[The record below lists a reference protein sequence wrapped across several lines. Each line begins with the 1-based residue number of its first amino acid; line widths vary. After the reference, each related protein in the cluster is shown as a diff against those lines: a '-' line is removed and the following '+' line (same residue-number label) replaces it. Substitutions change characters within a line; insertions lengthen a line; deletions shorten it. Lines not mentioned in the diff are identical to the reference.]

1 MKHTISVL
9 VEDRFGELPRIIGLF
24 SARGQSIDSL
34 TVSPT
39 LDANIS
45 SLTIVTSGEEQA
57 IEQMIKILNKQVRV
71 MSAFDVTK
79 LDHIERE
86 MAFIRMKVD
95 NVADKQKVLNLASV
109 FNAKVVD
116 ASNEGFIIEA
126 TGDSSTVR
134 GLINSLRPFGIQ
146 EVVRTGAVAIQR
158 LPAEAEKMVSGF

>member
-57 IEQMIKILNKQVRV
+57 IDQMVKILNKQVRV

-86 MAFIRMKVD
+86 MAFIRLKIDSEVER
-95 NVADKQKVLNLASV
+95 QKALSLASV

-116 ASNEGFIIEA
+116 ASNDGFIIEA
-126 TGDSSTVR
+126 TGDCNTV
-134 GLINSLRPFGIQ
+134 
-146 EVVRTGAVAIQR
+146 
-158 LPAEAEKMVSGF
+158 

>member
-1 MKHTISVL
+1 MKHTISIL

-45 SLTIVTSGEEQA
+45 SLTIVTSGEEQT
-57 IEQMIKILNKQVRV
+57 IEQMVKILNKQVRV

-79 LDHIERE
+79 VDHIERE
-86 MAFIRMKVD
+86 IAFIRLKIDSEVD
-95 NVADKQKVLNLASV
+95 RQKALSLASV

-116 ASNEGFIIEA
+116 ASNDGFIIEA
-126 TGDSSTVR
+126 TGDCNTVR
-134 GLINSLRPFGIQ
+134 GLITSLKPLGIQ
-146 EVVRTGAVAIQR
+146 EIVRTGAVAIQR
-158 LPAEAEKMVSGF
+158 LPEATEKMVSGF

>member
-34 TVSPT
+34 TVSST

-57 IEQMIKILNKQVRV
+57 IEQMVKILNKQVRV

-79 LDHIERE
+79 VDHIERE
-86 MAFIRMKVD
+86 MAFIKLKIDSEVD
-95 NVADKQKVLNLASV
+95 RQKALSLAAV

-116 ASNEGFIIEA
+116 ASNDGFIVEA
-126 TGDSSTVR
+126 SGDGNTVR
-134 GLINSLRPFGIQ
+134 GLIQALKPLGIQ
-146 EVVRTGAVAIQR
+146 EIVRSGSVAIQR

>member
-24 SARGQSIDSL
+24 SARGQVIESL
-34 TVSPT
+34 SVSPT

-45 SLTIVTSGEEQA
+45 SLTIVTSGEEQT

-71 MSAFDVTK
+71 LSAFDVTK

-86 MAFIRMKVD
+86 MAFIRVKLE
-95 NVADKQKVLNLASV
+95 NAADQQKVLNLASV

-116 ASNEGFIIEA
+116 ASDDGFIIEA
-126 TGDSSTVR
+126 TGDCNTVR
-134 GLINSLRPFGIQ
+134 GLITALKPLGVQ
-146 EVVRTGAVAIQR
+146 EVVRTGTVAIPK
-158 LPAEAEKMVSGF
+158 LSEAAEKMVSGF

>member
-24 SARGQSIDSL
+24 SARGQVIESL

-39 LDANIS
+39 LEAKIS
-45 SLTIVTSGEEQA
+45 SLTIVTSGDEPT
-57 IEQMIKILNKQVRV
+57 IEKMVKVLNKQVRV
-71 MSAFDVTK
+71 LSAFDVTK

-86 MAFIRMKVD
+86 MAFIKVKV
-95 NVADKQKVLNLASV
+95 NSETERQKVLNLASV

-116 ASNEGFIIEA
+116 ASEEGFIIEA
-126 TGDSSTVR
+126 TGDCNTVR
-134 GLINSLRPFGIQ
+134 GLITALKPLGVQ

-158 LPAEAEKMVSGF
+158 LPEAAEKMVSGF

>member
-39 LDANIS
+39 LEANIS

-86 MAFIRMKVD
+86 MAFIKIKVD
-95 NVADKQKVLNLASV
+95 NVADKQKILSLASV

-116 ASNEGFIIEA
+116 ASDEGFIIEA
-126 TGDSSTVR
+126 TGDCNTVG
-134 GLINSLRPFGIQ
+134 GLINSLKHLGIQ

>member
-45 SLTIVTSGEEQA
+45 SLTIVTSGEEQTV
-57 IEQMIKILNKQVRV
+57 EQMVKILNKQVRV

-79 LDHIERE
+79 VDHIERE
-86 MAFIRMKVD
+86 MAFIRLKIDSEVD
-95 NVADKQKVLNLASV
+95 RQKALSLASV

-116 ASNEGFIIEA
+116 ASNDGFIIEA
-126 TGDSSTVR
+126 TGDCNTVR
-134 GLINSLRPFGIQ
+134 GLIIALKSLGVQ
-146 EVVRTGAVAIQR
+146 EIVRTGAVAIQR

>member
-45 SLTIVTSGEEQA
+45 SLTIVTSGEEQT
-57 IEQMIKILNKQVRV
+57 IEQMVKILNKQVRV

-79 LDHIERE
+79 VDHIERE
-86 MAFIRMKVD
+86 MAFIRLKIDSEVD
-95 NVADKQKVLNLASV
+95 RQKALSLASV

-116 ASNEGFIIEA
+116 ASNDGFIIEA
-126 TGDSSTVR
+126 TGDCNTVR
-134 GLINSLRPFGIQ
+134 GLITALKPLGVQ
-146 EVVRTGAVAIQR
+146 EIVRTGAVAIQR

>member
-86 MAFIRMKVD
+86 MAFIKMKVD

-126 TGDSSTVR
+126 TGDCNTVR
-134 GLINSLRPFGIQ
+134 GLINSLKPFGIQ